1 MLRLLISNPSFLHI
15 HTHLV
20 KSNSLISF
28 PIVVPRH
35 DKLRRGWG
43 RRGNKN
49 ENSCY
54 ATRSGKIGARIPFSF
69 WDSGGRW
76 LANDNAI
83 WFHPFADFPPSP
95 SPLYPLS
102 AARGRKIWP
111 ALHGGEEG
119 REGNGTLLSGNL
131 YRIQPCDRY
140 VESFFSEG
148 RGQAGRAIAFYYGP

>member
-1 MLRLLISNPSFLHI
+1 MLRLLISNPSFPHI

-54 ATRSGKIGARIPFSF
+54 ATRLGKIGARIPFSF
-69 WDSGGRW
+69 WVEDGWPTTMQFGFTLSPT
-76 LANDNAI
+76 
-83 WFHPFADFPPSP
+83 FTPSP

-102 AARGRKIWP
+102 AVRGRKIWP